1 MRSETKNQTKSS
13 NYTKME
19 INHSALPQVDI
30 FRQRL
35 ISNFTDWLNL
45 PDYSR
50 IWNNGGKPI
59 KLDC

>member
-1 MRSETKNQTKSS
+1 
-13 NYTKME
+13 ME

>member
-1 MRSETKNQTKSS
+1 
-13 NYTKME
+13 ME
-19 INHSALPQVDI
+19 INRSALSQVDI

-35 ISNFTDWLNL
+35 FSNFTDWLNL
-45 PDYSR
+45 SNYSR